1 MKQKMEPT
9 HRIARDIILLM
20 NAREE
25 LPLDNS
31 PILLY

>member
-1 MKQKMEPT
+1 MKQIMEPT
-9 HRIARDIILLM
+9 HRIVRDVILLM

-25 LPLDNS
+25 LPLDKS